1 MLKTAG
7 PQKPE
12 LKSPADIA
20 MMREAGKIVAEALRA
35 ARSLAVPGARTSDI
49 DRAIEQIYQKYNVT
63 PLFKGYPGKVPFPAS
78 TCISLNEQLV
88 HGVPGSRVL
97 RSGDLL
103 KVDTACKREGW
114 CADAAVCFPIGNV
127 SAEVRRLIQ
136 VAEETLHIAIRE
148 CGRRRWWSEVAA
160 AMQQHVEKAGFSVVE
175 KFVGHGIGRVMHEAP
190 QVPNYIGGD
199 FKKHHN
205 FRLVPGLVLAIEPM
219 VNMGRKDV
227 LELPDQWTVITRDRL
242 PSAHVEHTVAI
253 TEKGV
258 EVLTADA

>member
-1 MLKTAG
+1 MLKTAAA
-7 PQKPE
+7 QKPE
-12 LKSPADIA
+12 LKTPAEIA
-20 MMREAGKIVAEALRA
+20 MMRESGKIVAEALRA
-35 ARSLAVPGARTSDI
+35 ARGLALPGARTSEI
-49 DRAIEQIYQKYNVT
+49 DRAIELIYQKHDVM

-78 TCISLNEQLV
+78 TCISVNEQLV

-103 KVDTACKREGW
+103 KVDTACKRQGW
-114 CADAAVCFPIGNV
+114 CADAAVCFPIGDV
-127 SAEVRRLIQ
+127 SAEVRRLVQ
-136 VAEETLHIAIRE
+136 VAEEALQIAIRE
-148 CGRRRWWSEVAA
+148 CGRKQWWFEVAV

-190 QVPNYIGGD
+190 QVPNYRDRD

-205 FRLVPGLVLAIEPM
+205 FRLQPGLVLAIEPM

-242 PSAHVEHTVAI
+242 PSAHVEHTIAI
-253 TEKGV
+253 TDHGV
-258 EVLTADA
+258 EVLTADS